1 MDNRTSKN
9 QPDAFTVTL
18 PSLDYTIVAG
28 SSAEITIFL
37 ANPSSTGDYFK
48 VNLLGIP
55 PGWVEYS
62 GPPAIWIPAGEQE
75 KVSLSVHPSIT
86 LEDTAEYYL
95 ARLHVFGQSAP
106 ETVKELEIQLKVV
119 PEEKTKATIQL
130 RVESNEYKASPGSE
144 LKIPLVIRNLSQ
156 EAAALEL
163 SILGVPTSWGFQP
176 SSVISLPGGVEKKH
190 DIILQIPTTP
200 DVRAGYIPLK
210 ITATKQNE
218 PSSKVEVEI
227 KLGIAAY
234 ESVGRVGVMLSS
246 VQFSTTPGSSLT
258 IPITV
263 MNRGLESDAFRLGI
277 EGIPVSWVS
286 TSTPVTPLNPGEAK
300 EVTML
305 IRPPA
310 SSSSQVGRN
319 KFFVLV
325 ASEKSPDQIVK
336 VDCILTV
343 AAYTQFNA
351 ELKPK
356 EQESGQPVS
365 VRVKNDGN
373 TQQVFRIRCKS
384 QNGQLVFDFL
394 QPIPPSRSPSAG
406 QLEPVSASTQ
416 PGTPTSYQTQP
427 PTAAAGEQAGDPTVL
442 SIPPGESGAF
452 RFTARPRQR
461 VWIGGTTAYPYQVSV
476 KSQQQE
482 APSLLG
488 QVVSRGIIPIWVLP
502 IVLILCFAVFISALL
517 AYRDGVQTGIATQ
530 TWVAESTQLFAATQT
545 IAANQ
550 TAAAAAGQ
558 LDTDGDGLTDQYES
572 SIKTDSLNPDTD
584 GDKSW
589 DGVEVQQG
597 TNPLNPDTD
606 ADGLLDGSESLPC
619 PDPLNPDSDKDG
631 IIDGKDLNPCDSNNP
646 ALTQTAFSLLPTVT
660 PVPTTA
666 VPTQT
671 PVVVTP
677 SPTSIVLPR
686 FGGVILFASDR
697 DGNPEV
703 YNMDDAG
710 HVGRMTNNPSADSQA
725 AWAPSMQRVVFTS
738 NRDGQNEIYLM
749 NADGT
754 NPVNLTNNPADDQQP
769 AWSVDGEWIAFSS
782 NRNGNYEI
790 YIQRVNGTEII
801 NLTNNPGNDT
811 QPNWVRSTTFDPLDE
826 SIVFTSD
833 RDGNQEVYRMKTDGT
848 EPTNLTN
855 NPAID
860 QLAKGSPDGAL
871 VVFTTSRDG
880 NQEIYT
886 MRIDGAGPT
895 NQTNSPSNDFGACW
909 SPNQAWVAF
918 TSDRNG
924 NREIYI
930 AKPNNVEL
938 YNLTNYPNQDQVTDW
953 R

>member
-1 MDNRTSKN
+1 MDNRISKN
-9 QPDAFTVTL
+9 QPDSFTVTL
-18 PSLDYTIVAG
+18 PSLEYTIVAG
-28 SSAEITIFL
+28 SNAEITIFL
-37 ANPSSTGDYFK
+37 TNPSSIGDYFK
-48 VNLLGIP
+48 VKLLGIP
-55 PGWVEYS
+55 PGWIEYS
-62 GPPAIWIPAGEQE
+62 GPPAIWIPAGGQE
-75 KVSLSVHPSIT
+75 KMSLSVRPSIT
-86 LEDTAEYYL
+86 LEETAGSYL
-95 ARLHVFGQSAP
+95 VRLHVFSQSAP
-106 ETVKELEIQLKVV
+106 DAVKELEIQLKVV

-130 RVESNEYKASPGSE
+130 HVESTEYKTIPGSE
-144 LKIPLVIRNLSQ
+144 VKIPLVIRNLTQ
-156 EAAALEL
+156 EAVSLEL
-163 SILGVPTSWGFQP
+163 SVHGVPPSWVFLP
-176 SSVISLPGGVEKKH
+176 SSVITLAGGVEKKL
-190 DIILQIPTTP
+190 DIILQIPSTP

-210 ITATKQNE
+210 ITAAKQNE

-227 KLGIAAY
+227 KLGIAAF

-258 IPITV
+258 VPITV
-263 MNRGLESDAFRLGI
+263 MNRGLERDAFRLGI

-286 TSTPVTPLNPGEAK
+286 TSTPVTPLNPGETK

-305 IRPPA
+305 IHPPT

-319 KFFVLV
+319 KFFILV
-325 ASEKSPDQIVK
+325 ASETAPDQIVK

-343 AAYTQFNA
+343 AAYTQFNV

-356 EQESGQPVS
+356 EIEKGQPVS
-365 VRVKNDGN
+365 IRVKNEGN
-373 TQQVFRIRCKS
+373 TQQVFRISCKS
-384 QNGQLVFDFL
+384 QNSQLLFEFL
-394 QPIPPSRSPSAG
+394 QPVPPARLTS
-406 QLEPVSASTQ
+406 VVTQ

-442 SIPPGESGAF
+442 SIPPGESAAF

-461 VWIGGTTAYPYQVSV
+461 VWIGGTTTYPYQVSV

-482 APSLLG
+482 APSLSG

-502 IVLILCFAVFISALL
+502 IVLILCFAVFLSALF
-517 AYRDGVQTGIATQ
+517 AYRNGVQTGIATQ
-530 TWVAESTQLFAATQT
+530 TWVAESTLLFGATQT

-550 TAAAAAGQ
+550 TAAAVVGQ
-558 LDTDGDGLTDQYES
+558 LDTDGDGLTDQYEN
-572 SIKTDSLNPDTD
+572 SIKTDPLNPDTD

-597 TNPLNPDTD
+597 TNPLNPDSD

-646 ALTQTAFSLLPTVT
+646 SLTQTALSLLPTVT

-671 PVVVTP
+671 PIMVTP
-677 SPTSIVLPR
+677 SPTSISLPR

-703 YNMDDAG
+703 YNLDDAG

-725 AWAPSMQRVVFTS
+725 AWAPNMQRVAFTS

-782 NRNGNYEI
+782 NRDGNYEI
-790 YIQRVNGTEII
+790 YILRVNGNEII

-811 QPNWVRSTTFDPLDE
+811 QPNWVHSTTFDPLDE

-848 EPTNLTN
+848 EATNLTN
-855 NPAID
+855 NPASD
-860 QLAKGSPDGAL
+860 QMAKGSPDGAL
-871 VVFTTSRDG
+871 VVFTTNRNG

-895 NQTNSPSNDFGACW
+895 NQTNYPSNDFGACW
-909 SPNQAWVAF
+909 SPNQSWIAF

-930 AKPNNVEL
+930 AKPNNIEL
-938 YNLTNYPNQDQVTDW
+938 YNVTNYPNQDQVTDW